1 MPDLAGVNGGL
12 LAQNNGCFYRCYAC
26 LLAQVT
32 ACRRRCAFAGFC
44 RAFDKLMS
52 RLRMVKGQYFAVT
65 LVLSGHHGAGLFYR
79 AGIFYRAGVA
89 V

>member
-1 MPDLAGVNGGL
+1 
-12 LAQNNGCFYRCYAC
+12 
-26 LLAQVT
+26 
-32 ACRRRCAFAGFC
+32 
-44 RAFDKLMS
+44 MS